1 MSVLMDGGNAVLWWG
16 SRTAHAAVGGQRLP
30 DMDGFQI
37 EDILEVDPAD
47 LAAAWAPAGATAQCG
62 SIATDLLI
70 DEARVGDRS
79 VLVDARETRRRRRQ
93 PTSAHFVYST

>member
-1 MSVLMDGGNAVLWWG
+1 MSVLMDGCNAVLWWG

-47 LAAAWAPAGATAQCG
+47 LAEAWATAQCG